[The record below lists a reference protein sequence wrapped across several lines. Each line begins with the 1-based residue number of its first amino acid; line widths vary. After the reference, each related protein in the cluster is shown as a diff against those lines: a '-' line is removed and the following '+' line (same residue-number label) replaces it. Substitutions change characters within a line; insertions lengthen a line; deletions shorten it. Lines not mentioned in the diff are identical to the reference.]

1 MIEIRFH
8 GRGGQGAALASSIIA
23 EAFFREGKEVQS
35 FPMFGVERRGAP
47 VAAFIRVDEK
57 PIRVKCEIEEP
68 DYVLV
73 LDPTLTEAVDVTAG
87 VRPGGIIIVN
97 TPKDPASAGLDGD
110 FKIVTVDGSSIA
122 VENGLGSRLAPIV
135 NTTMLGALAGATG
148 VVGIDAVADAIAT
161 YFPKDSGK
169 NAAAARNAYDA
180 VAVES
185 KG

>member
-1 MIEIRFH
+1 MLEIRFH
-8 GRGGQGAALASSIIA
+8 GRGGQGAAVASSIIA

-73 LDPTLTEAVDVTAG
+73 LDPTLTEAADVTAG
-87 VRPGGIIIVN
+87 LKPGGIIIVN
-97 TPKDPASAGLDGD
+97 TPKAAGDAGLAGD
-110 FKIVTVDGSSIA
+110 FKVVTVDGSGIA
-122 VENGLGSRLAPIV
+122 VANGLGSRLAPIV

-148 VVGIDAVADAIAT
+148 VVGIDAVADAISL
-161 YFPKDSGK
+161 YFPNDGGK
-169 NAAAARNAYDA
+169 NAAAARQAYEVLA
-180 VAVES
+180 
-185 KG
+185 G

>member
-23 EAFFREGKEVQS
+23 AAFFREGKEVQS

-87 VRPGGIIIVN
+87 VKPGGIIVVN
-97 TPKDPASAGLDGD
+97 TTKAPSETGLDGD
-110 FKIVTVDGSSIA
+110 FKVVTIDGSHIA

-148 VVGIDAVADAIAT
+148 VVGMDAVADAIST
-161 YFPKDSGK
+161 YFPKDGGK
-169 NAAAARNAYDA
+169 NADAARQACKA
-180 VAVES
+180 LAT
-185 KG
+185 

>member
-47 VAAFIRVDEK
+47 VAAYIRVDDK

-68 DYVLV
+68 NYVLV

-87 VRPGGIIIVN
+87 VKPGGTIIVN
-97 TPKDPASAGLDGD
+97 TPKEPADAGLDGD
-110 FKIVTVDGSSIA
+110 FEVVTVDGSSIA

-135 NTTMLGALAGATG
+135 NTTMLGALAAGSG
-148 VVGIDAVADAIAT
+148 VVGIDAVADAIST
-161 YFPKDSGK
+161 YFPKDDGK
-169 NAAAARNAYDA
+169 NANAARRAYE
-180 VAVES
+180 VLT
-185 KG
+185 G

>member
-23 EAFFREGKEVQS
+23 DAFFREGKEVQS

-87 VRPGGIIIVN
+87 VKPGGVIVVN
-97 TPKDPASAGLDGD
+97 TPEGPTEAGLDGD
-110 FKIVTVDGSSIA
+110 FEVVTVDGSRIA

-135 NTTMLGALAGATG
+135 NTTMLGAFVGATG
-148 VVGIDAVADAIAT
+148 VVGIDAVSDAISA
-161 YFPKDSGK
+161 YFSKDGGK
-169 NAAAARNAYDA
+169 NAAAARSACEA
-180 VAVES
+180 VAGQS
-185 KG
+185 KS